1 MRTHTCGEL
10 RKKDVTK
17 TVVLEGWAQSRRDHG
32 GVIFIDLRDRYGM
45 SQVVFDPSHNNTIHK
60 TAEHIGREFVLHV
73 KGKVRDRKEGMINP
87 KMPTGEVEVIVDELE
102 ILNESETPPME
113 IDDRIL
119 PNEELRLKYRYID
132 LRRPSMQEKI
142 ILRHNVVQATREF
155 LNSKGFLE
163 IETPLLVKPTPEG
176 ARDYVVP
183 SRVNPGMMYALPQSP
198 QLYKQILMVSGF
210 DRYYQVARCLRDEDL
225 RADRQPEF
233 TQIDI
238 EMSFPTQEMIFEV
251 IEEMMKH
258 IFKKTKN
265 IDLKTPFERLTY
277 HDSMQRFGCNK
288 PDLRFGLEITDVT
301 EIANKSEFSVFKN
314 AIAKGGVVRCLCVS
328 NDFSRNKMDELIE
341 FVKQNKAQGMAWAK
355 VQDNKLESSIVKY
368 LNESIQKEIIH
379 KTKAKKGDML
389 MFVADKPKIACSA
402 LSALRNFLGKELKL
416 YKEDEFK
423 FAWVVDF
430 PLFEF
435 NDETEKLEP
444 AHHMFTMPNKETLK
458 YLETAPEKVIAECY
472 DLVLNGLEL
481 ASGSIRIHRKDIQE
495 RVMKAM
501 GISHE
506 EAEKKFGFLLEAFK
520 FGAPPHGGIAP
531 GLDRLCALMT
541 GTNDIREVIAFPKNK
556 AAQCPMDNSPA
567 EVSDK
572 ELKEVHLKWNIVKK

>member
-1 MRTHTCGEL
+1 M
-10 RKKDVTK
+10 
-17 TVVLEGWAQSRRDHG
+17 
-32 GVIFIDLRDRYGM
+32 
-45 SQVVFDPSHNNTIHK
+45 
-60 TAEHIGREFVLHV
+60 
-73 KGKVRDRKEGMINP
+73 
-87 KMPTGEVEVIVDELE
+87 
-102 ILNESETPPME
+102 
-113 IDDRIL
+113 
-119 PNEELRLKYRYID
+119 
-132 LRRPSMQEKI
+132 
-142 ILRHNVVQATREF
+142 
-155 LNSKGFLE
+155 
-163 IETPLLVKPTPEG
+163 
-176 ARDYVVP
+176 
-183 SRVNPGMMYALPQSP
+183 
-198 QLYKQILMVSGF
+198 
-210 DRYYQVARCLRDEDL
+210 
-225 RADRQPEF
+225 
-233 TQIDI
+233 
-238 EMSFPTQEMIFEV
+238 
-251 IEEMMKH
+251 
-258 IFKKTKN
+258 
-265 IDLKTPFERLTY
+265 KTPFERLTY

-444 AHHMFTMPNKETLK
+444 AHHVFTMPNKETLK

>member
-495 RVMKAM
+495 RVMKA
-501 GISHE
+501 
-506 EAEKKFGFLLEAFK
+506 
-520 FGAPPHGGIAP
+520 
-531 GLDRLCALMT
+531 
-541 GTNDIREVIAFPKNK
+541 
-556 AAQCPMDNSPA
+556 
-567 EVSDK
+567 
-572 ELKEVHLKWNIVKK
+572 